1 MPASLLSLLQ
11 SSLLK
16 EGYCDSDLAELT
28 LALQI
33 PGYRDE
39 ALVWQGLAAL
49 RKGRPDEAVLPL
61 ARASEN
67 LPHRADLK
75 ALLGRSMHKLG
86 HPDQAAVFLQTALQR
101 FPSEAALRRPY
112 WEACREAFSH
122 DELATRV
129 CAQLADIRDPAE
141 LKLVLQILAD
151 APGPQAPIGVIH
163 HDPVSNLLSGWA
175 VNLANPGQPPRLR
188 LEAGAARGEFPA
200 DAPSPLLT
208 QAGFP
213 ASHGGILIRL
223 PQPLAALRVSFVDG
237 GELIGSPLAALP
249 AFTPPAPSTNNPSE
263 QPVDILV
270 PVFKGVAAT
279 LDCLDSLLRHSQA
292 NRTPHRIVVL
302 DDASPEAELAQTLDR
317 LAAQG
322 RIQLV
327 RHLANLGFIRNMNRG
342 MALHPERDVVWL
354 NADTRV
360 HGDWLDRLRAVA
372 YLAEDIASVT
382 PFSNNGELMSFPE
395 SRIAHPMPDAQRHAE
410 LDEAAREASP
420 SAVELEMGCG
430 FCFYIKRRALDTVGY
445 LDELELKRGYGEES
459 DWCLRARAKGWR
471 HMGATNVFVAHAGGH
486 SFGPE
491 KALRVAQNNAVLR
504 RRYPDAERRFDA
516 FVARDPLRPARE
528 ALRQR
533 LAAHSAGAVTSQ
545 PPVTSTAS
553 PRLDSGEDM
562 PLLSLPGRCWLIA
575 DRIDCPELGER
586 WLRLARDLA
595 RRRQPFTLLLANTT
609 PWEVQLLATG
619 RASHLPRLEGLSDTE
634 ILSLCGT
641 ALALSLDEH
650 SRSEGPLQTAARYRL
665 PLFAPES
672 AGLGPYGARDL
683 DELRPH
689 LSEIPG
695 LTP

>member
-1 MPASLLSLLQ
+1 MLSSLSSRIQ
-11 SSLLK
+11 SSLK
-16 EGYCDSDLAELT
+16 EGDGDSLQAALA
-28 LALQI
+28 LALQT
-33 PGYRDE
+33 PGYQVE
-39 ALVWQGLAAL
+39 ALIWQGLAAL
-49 RKGRPDEAVLPL
+49 REGRPDDAFLSL
-61 ARASEN
+61 ARARESQPERSE
-67 LPHRADLK
+67 PG
-75 ALLGRSMHKLG
+75 ALLGRCLLQLDRHDLAM
-86 HPDQAAVFLQTALQR
+86 AFLDAELRR
-101 FPSEAALRRPY
+101 FPTDAALRKLY
-112 WEACREAFSH
+112 WEACKVTLSPG
-122 DELATRV
+122 ELIARIR
-129 CAQLADIRDPAE
+129 AQLIDIHDPAE
-141 LKLVLQILAD
+141 LRQVLQILAND
-151 APGPQAPIGVIH
+151 PSTQGLIGVIH
-163 HDPVSNLLSGWA
+163 HDPASSLLSGWA

-223 PQPLAALRVSFVDG
+223 PQPLAALRVSFANG

-249 AFTPPAPSTNNPSE
+249 AFSPPAPSTNNPSE

-279 LDCLDSLLRHSQA
+279 LECLDSLLRHSSD

-317 LAAQG
+317 LAAQ
-322 RIQLV
+322 RRVQLV
-327 RHLANLGFIRNMNRG
+327 RHPANLGFIRNMNRG

-372 YLAEDIASVT
+372 YLADDIASVT

-395 SRIAHPMPDAQRHAE
+395 SRIAHPMPEAQRHAE
-410 LDEAAREASP
+410 LDDAAREASL

-430 FCFYIKRRALDTVGY
+430 FCFYIKRRALDAVGY
-445 LDELELKRGYGEES
+445 LDEVELKRGYGEES

-528 ALRQR
+528 ALRHR

-545 PPVTSTAS
+545 PPVHLTAS
-553 PRLDSGEDM
+553 PRLDSGEDI

-575 DRIDCPELGER
+575 DRIDRPELGER
-586 WLRLARDLA
+586 WLWLARDFA
-595 RRRQPFTLLLANTT
+595 RRRQPFTLLLADTT

-619 RASHLPRLEGLSDTE
+619 RVSHLPRLEGLSDME
-634 ILSLCGT
+634 ILSLCGA

-650 SRSEGPLQTAARYRL
+650 SRSEGPLQTAAHYQL

-689 LSEIPG
+689 LSEILG